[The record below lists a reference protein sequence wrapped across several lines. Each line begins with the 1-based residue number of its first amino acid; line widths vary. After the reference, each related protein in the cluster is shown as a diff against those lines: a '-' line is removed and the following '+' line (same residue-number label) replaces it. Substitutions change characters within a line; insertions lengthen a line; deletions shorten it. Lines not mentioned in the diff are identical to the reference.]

1 MLDVSLLFKIGA
13 TGILIIILDKVLK
26 SNGKEDIAAITNLA
40 GIVIILMM
48 VINLIAKLFSTVK
61 TMFQL

>member
-1 MLDVSLLFKIGA
+1 MLDISLIFKIA
-13 TGILIIILDKVLK
+13 AVSILIIIIDKILK
-26 SNGKEDIAAITNLA
+26 TSGYDDYAVITNLA

-48 VINLIAKLFSTVK
+48 VINLVNKLFNTVK

>member
-13 TGILIIILDKVLK
+13 TGILLIILDKVLK
-26 SNGKEDIAAITNLA
+26 SNGKDDIAAITNLA

-48 VINLIAKLFSTVK
+48 VINLINKLFEAVK
-61 TMFQL
+61 TMFSL

>member
-1 MLDVSLLFKIGA
+1 MLDVSLIFKIGA
-13 TGILIIILDKVLK
+13 TGILLIILDKVLK

-48 VINLIAKLFSTVK
+48 VINLIAKLFNTVK

>member
-13 TGILIIILDKVLK
+13 TGVLLIILDKVLK
-26 SNGKEDIAAITNLA
+26 SNGKDDIAAITNLA

-48 VINLIAKLFSTVK
+48 VINLIYKLFDAMK
-61 TMFQL
+61 TMFSL

>member
-13 TGILIIILDKVLK
+13 TGIVLIVLDKVLK
-26 SNGKEDIAAITNLA
+26 SSGKDDIAAITNLA

-48 VINLIAKLFSTVK
+48 VISLISKLFNSVRV
-61 TMFQL
+61 MFQL

>member
-1 MLDVSLLFKIGA
+1 MLDVSLIFKIGA
-13 TGILIIILDKVLK
+13 TGILLVILDKVLK
-26 SNGKEDIAAITNLA
+26 SNGKEDIATIANMA

-48 VINLIAKLFSTVK
+48 VINLINQLFNSVK

>member
-1 MLDVSLLFKIGA
+1 MLDVSLIFKIGA
-13 TGILIIILDKVLK
+13 TGVLLIILDKVLK

>member
-13 TGILIIILDKVLK
+13 TGILLIILDKVLK
-26 SNGKEDIAAITNLA
+26 SNGKDDVAAITNLA

-48 VINLIAKLFSTVK
+48 VISLISKLFKDVQA
-61 TMFQL
+61 MFQL

>member
-1 MLDVSLLFKIGA
+1 MLDVNLIFKIGA
-13 TGILIIILDKVLK
+13 VSILIIVLDKILKTSGYDDYAVL
-26 SNGKEDIAAITNLA
+26 TNLA

-48 VINLIAKLFSTVK
+48 VINLVNKLFNTVK